1 MKRLPAT
8 LMVLGLALTLGAA
21 NYDIVRKQRIATDG
35 VQVLLEI
42 RPTDPRSMF
51 AGDYMTLRYA
61 HNALPPVAVSAS
73 LPRRGTAIV
82 KLDADGVAQFARL
95 DDGAALAAGE
105 LRLNY
110 KRRLYE
116 QEVSYG
122 ADAFYFQEGDADVYA
137 QAKYGVLRV
146 DGDGDSI
153 LVGLADA
160 NRTLL
165 APR

>member
-1 MKRLPAT
+1 DGRVRARPLAARHRRHAAGVLFRAALLLRSRVVAADQVLDPDGRRSCAAGGLCRSAAERNCNAMKRLPAT

-61 HNALPPVAVSAS
+61 RNALPPAAVSAS

-82 KLDADGVAQFARL
+82 KLDADGVAQF
-95 DDGAALAAGE
+95 
-105 LRLNY
+105 
-110 KRRLYE
+110 
-116 QEVSYG
+116 
-122 ADAFYFQEGDADVYA
+122 
-137 QAKYGVLRV
+137 
-146 DGDGDSI
+146 
-153 LVGLADA
+153 
-160 NRTLL
+160 
-165 APR
+165 